1 MVATV
6 FYSPHQDDEAL
17 GMAGAIREAVE
28 TGREV
33 YLVLISNGSPSAALL
48 DRYNSTFFCALC
60 NQQHSFRYSAQQLV
74 EARLMEF
81 RASSAALGIRH
92 VEEMLLDERQAGEEG
107 FIWSIK
113 NKILEYESALPGA
126 SHRLVSGR
134 KDFVLNPA
142 HLASTTAA
150 EQAQKEASGKL
161 DLQMYRIYEYRKRF
175 RQGNG
180 CAKIT
185 TLTNQQWDYKRIALN
200 QYLRFKPEEGRLA
213 FGLHSVPDLFG
224 LILGWK
230 GKENRR
236 EFLDFLR

>member
-113 NKILEYESALPGA
+113 NKILEY
-126 SHRLVSGR
+126 
-134 KDFVLNPA
+134 
-142 HLASTTAA
+142 
-150 EQAQKEASGKL
+150 
-161 DLQMYRIYEYRKRF
+161 
-175 RQGNG
+175 
-180 CAKIT
+180 
-185 TLTNQQWDYKRIALN
+185 
-200 QYLRFKPEEGRLA
+200 
-213 FGLHSVPDLFG
+213 
-224 LILGWK
+224 
-230 GKENRR
+230 
-236 EFLDFLR
+236 